1 MTKRI
6 NLDKIRLLLAIS
18 SLFFAL
24 FNCGYSYGFML
35 VERYREF
42 YPPEIRFGSYSDWCF
57 DIMLR
62 YFIISGCYML
72 YILFIRREKTI
83 INQAIGLLLLLIIL
97 YQTGVY
103 SFIMIPAVNLQWAEK
118 VLSPTFINIVNY
130 LQIFFGSIG
139 IVLLTILQFV
149 SVWQTYK
156 SKDEE
161 QKLSL
166 N

>member
-1 MTKRI
+1 MTKII
-6 NLDKIRLLLAIS
+6 NSDKFKLLLAIN

-24 FNCGYSYGFML
+24 FNCGYSYGFLL
-35 VERYREF
+35 VERYREL

-72 YILFIRREKTI
+72 YVILIRWGKSI
-83 INQAIGLLLLLIIL
+83 INQMIGLLLLITVL

-103 SFIMIPAVNLQWAEK
+103 SFIMMPSVSILWAEK
-118 VLSPTFINIVNY
+118 VLSPAFIYIVNY

-139 IVLLTILQFV
+139 IILTILQV
-149 SVWQTYK
+149 VTIWQWNK
-156 SKDEE
+156 SGYNN
-161 QKLSL
+161 QSL
-166 N
+166 PLN